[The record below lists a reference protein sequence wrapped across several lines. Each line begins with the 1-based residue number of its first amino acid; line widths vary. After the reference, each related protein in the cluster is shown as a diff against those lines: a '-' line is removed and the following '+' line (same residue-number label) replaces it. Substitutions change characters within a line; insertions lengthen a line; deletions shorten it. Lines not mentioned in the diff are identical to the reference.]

1 MSRLIDLYSYDYDK
15 LLKKTMEYCKTD
27 NKELVEKVF
36 NYFGTKIDTRYI
48 ILNQELWEEGNCYYN
63 ISTILDK
70 LFNVEDSFGEI
81 FCNFNNK
88 LDEKELISAVDL
100 YGAEEEFGVEDE
112 SECY

>member
-48 ILNQELWEEGNCYYN
+48 ILKIQ
-63 ISTILDK
+63 
-70 LFNVEDSFGEI
+70 
-81 FCNFNNK
+81 
-88 LDEKELISAVDL
+88 
-100 YGAEEEFGVEDE
+100 
-112 SECY
+112 

>member
-1 MSRLIDLYSYDYDK
+1 MSRSIDLYSYDYDK

-48 ILNQELWEEGNCYYN
+48 ILNQELWEEGSCYYN
-63 ISTILDK
+63 IGIILDK
-70 LFNVEDSFGEI
+70 LFHVEDSFGEI
-81 FCNFNNK
+81 FCTFNNK
-88 LDEKELISAVDL
+88 LDKKELISAVDL
-100 YGAEEEFGVEDE
+100 YGAEEEFGVEDK